1 MRTSGDAHHP
11 IKFTNMT
18 HFKLMETTSAQM
30 DPKAGDSNT
39 SRRVGNLT
47 AEQAEKKRA
56 IDRDNQRH
64 HRAKNKA
71 YIRTLEEKIAELTA
85 RLAEAETLLE
95 QYRRRDN
102 EQVPALSHSS
112 STDLTI
118 STQPTSSD
126 GEVEASASV
135 PLLSEESIK
144 SYLDSLPLDLG
155 TGMTIHS
162 FSAVQDVNFLDWD
175 LACVMGNLSPT
186 MEVQSTDLPSYD
198 TTLGSWDGTS
208 SQNQTPEWQMMPLYI
223 PATTKLDE
231 VIISTTAAWR
241 ARLHKDEELE
251 KPVFP
256 SINSLLNRPGH
267 IEQGLPGTFSETVAA
282 QVWRS
287 PIKTLP
293 ERIGFM
299 YNLSHLIRWLVCRN
313 KETYEKMPPFLRPTE
328 LQRTVPHAAWIST
341 VTSPDAR
348 DALIK
353 HMDLNRFEEIRML
366 AGKSVS
372 VSWPYPDSTAFV
384 ESPDKQSLMLHPAF
398 EAHLRRRENWT
409 VSKEVCGAFPFLKPF
424 MNWRE

>member
-1 MRTSGDAHHP
+1 
-11 IKFTNMT
+11 
-18 HFKLMETTSAQM
+18 M
-30 DPKAGDSNT
+30 DPKASITNM

-118 STQPTSSD
+118 STQPTST
-126 GEVEASASV
+126 EVSTSI
-135 PLLSEESIK
+135 PLLSEDSIK

-155 TGMTIHS
+155 TGMTVHS
-162 FSAVQDVNFLDWD
+162 FSTAQDMNFLDWD

-186 MEVQSTDLPSYD
+186 VETTSTDLSSYG
-198 TTLGSWDGTS
+198 TTLSSWDSAS

-231 VIISTTAAWR
+231 VIIGTAAAWR

-251 KPVFP
+251 KPIFP
-256 SINSLLNRPGH
+256 SISSLLNRPSNV
-267 IEQGLPGTFSETVAA
+267 EQGLPGTFSETVAA

-287 PIKTLP
+287 PIKTLA

-299 YNLSHLIRWLVCRN
+299 YKLSHLIRWLVCRT
-313 KETYEKMPPFLRPTE
+313 KDTYEKMPAFLRPTK
-328 LQRTVPHAAWIST
+328 LQRTVPHAAWISI
-341 VTSPDAR
+341 VTSPEAR
-348 DALIK
+348 DALIR
-353 HMDLNRFEEIRML
+353 HMDLTRFEEIRML
-366 AGKSVS
+366 AGESLS

-398 EAHLRRRENWT
+398 EAHLRRRENW
-409 VSKEVCGAFPFLKPF
+409 VMGKAVCKAFPFLEPF
-424 MNWRE
+424 CNWSE

>member
-1 MRTSGDAHHP
+1 
-11 IKFTNMT
+11 
-18 HFKLMETTSAQM
+18 M
-30 DPKAGDSNT
+30 DPKASNANI

-71 YIRTLEEKIAELTA
+71 YIRTLEDKVAELTA
-85 RLAEAETLLE
+85 RLAEAEALVE
-95 QYRRRDN
+95 QYRSRDN
-102 EQVPALSHSS
+102 EQLPGLSHSS
-112 STDLTI
+112 ATDLTT
-118 STQPTSSD
+118 STQPTSTD
-126 GEVEASASV
+126 GDLEASTSM

-144 SYLDSLPLDLG
+144 SYLGSLPLDLG

-162 FSAVQDVNFLDWD
+162 FSAAQDLNFLDWD
-175 LACVMGNLSPT
+175 IACVMGNLSPT
-186 MEVQSTDLPSYD
+186 MEAQPTDLPSYD
-198 TTLGSWDGTS
+198 ATLNSWDNAK
-208 SQNQTPEWQMMPLYI
+208 SQSQTPEWQMIPLYI
-223 PATTKLDE
+223 PPTTKLDE
-231 VIISTTAAWR
+231 VIIGTTAAWR

-256 SINSLLNRPGH
+256 SISSLLNRPSN

-287 PIKTLP
+287 PIKTLA

-299 YNLSHLIRWLVCRN
+299 YNLSHLIRWLVCRS

-328 LQRTVPHAAWIST
+328 LQTTVPHAAWIST
-341 VTSPDAR
+341 ISSPEAR

-353 HMDLNRFEEIRML
+353 HMDLNRFEELRRL
-366 AGKSVS
+366 AGESLS

-398 EAHLRRRENWT
+398 EAHIRRRENW
-409 VSKEVCGAFPFLKPF
+409 VVGKEVCRAFPFLEPF
-424 MNWRE
+424 YNWKE

>member
-1 MRTSGDAHHP
+1 MDANASNA
-11 IKFTNMT
+11 NM
-18 HFKLMETTSAQM
+18 
-30 DPKAGDSNT
+30 

-71 YIRTLEEKIAELTA
+71 YIRTLEDKIAELTA
-85 RLAEAETLLE
+85 RLAEAEALLE
-95 QYRRRDN
+95 QYRARDN
-102 EQVPALSHSS
+102 EQLPPLSHSS
-112 STDLTI
+112 ATDWTA
-118 STQPTSSD
+118 STQPTSTD
-126 GEVEASASV
+126 GEVEASTSV

-144 SYLDSLPLDLG
+144 TYLDSLPLDLG
-155 TGMTIHS
+155 AGMTIHS
-162 FSAVQDVNFLDWD
+162 FGAAQNLNFLDWD
-175 LACVMGNLSPT
+175 LAGVMGNLSPP
-186 MEVQSTDLPSYD
+186 MEAQSTDLPSYD
-198 TTLGSWDGTS
+198 TTLGSWDSTS
-208 SQNQTPEWQMMPLYI
+208 SQNRTPEWQMMPLYI

-231 VIISTTAAWR
+231 VIISTAAAWR

-251 KPVFP
+251 KPAFP
-256 SINSLLNRPGH
+256 SINSLLNRPSN

-299 YNLSHLIRWLVCRN
+299 YNLSHLIRWLVCRT

-328 LQRTVPHAAWIST
+328 LQRTVPHAAWISMI
-341 VTSPDAR
+341 TSPDAR

-353 HMDLNRFEEIRML
+353 HMDLSRFEEIRIL
-366 AGKSVS
+366 GGESLS
-372 VSWPYPDSTAFV
+372 VSWPYPDSAAFV

-398 EAHLRRRENWT
+398 EAHLRRRENWV
-409 VSKEVCGAFPFLKPF
+409 VSKEVCRAFPFLEPF
-424 MNWRE
+424 INWRE

>member
-1 MRTSGDAHHP
+1 
-11 IKFTNMT
+11 
-18 HFKLMETTSAQM
+18 M
-30 DPKAGDSNT
+30 DPKASNT
-39 SRRVGNLT
+39 NMSRRVGNLT

-102 EQVPALSHSS
+102 EQVPAALSHSS
-112 STDLTI
+112 STNLTI
-118 STQPTSSD
+118 STQPTSTD
-126 GEVEASASV
+126 EEVQVSTSM
-135 PLLSEESIK
+135 PLLSEGSIK

-162 FSAVQDVNFLDWD
+162 FSTAQDLNFLDWD

-186 MEVQSTDLPSYD
+186 VEAPSTDLPSYS
-198 TTLGSWDGTS
+198 TTLGSWDTTS
-208 SQNQTPEWQMMPLYI
+208 SQNETPEWQMMPVYI

-231 VIISTTAAWR
+231 VIIGTAAAWR

-256 SINSLLNRPGH
+256 SINSLLNRPSNV
-267 IEQGLPGTFSETVAA
+267 EQGLPGTFSETVAA

-299 YNLSHLIRWLVCRN
+299 YKLSHLIRWLVCRT
-313 KETYEKMPPFLRPTE
+313 KDTYEKMPPFLRPTK
-328 LQRTVPHAAWIST
+328 LQRTVPHAAWISI

-353 HMDLNRFEEIRML
+353 HMDLGRFEEIRML
-366 AGKSVS
+366 AGESVS

-398 EAHLRRRENWT
+398 EAHLRRRENWAMG
-409 VSKEVCGAFPFLKPF
+409 KEVCKAFPFLEPF
-424 MNWRE
+424 CNWRE